1 MDEVS
6 KTILDVMKRNPGGVS
21 RKQLEI
27 ATGKD
32 DRSIRKKIEELRKAH
47 YPIGRGKSGYTYGD
61 NEGLRYT
68 IAEMRSKA
76 LNQLNTAAAL
86 EKCLTVEGQE
96 QWL

>member
-1 MDEVS
+1 MDEIS
-6 KTILDVMKRNPGGVS
+6 KTILEVMKRNPGGVS
-21 RKQLEI
+21 RQQLEL

-32 DRSIRKKIEELRKAH
+32 DRSVRRKIEELRKAH

-86 EKCLTVEGQE
+86 EQCLTVDGQE

>member
-1 MDEVS
+1 MDDIS
-6 KTILDVMKRNPGGVS
+6 KAILDMMKRNPDGVS

-32 DRSIRKKIEELRKAH
+32 DRSVRKKIEELRKAH

>member
-1 MDEVS
+1 MDEIS

-21 RKQLEI
+21 RQQLEL

-32 DRSIRKKIEELRKAH
+32 DRSVRKKIEELRKAH

-68 IAEMRSKA
+68 IAEMRCKA
-76 LNQLNTAAAL
+76 MNQLNTAAAL

>member
-1 MDEVS
+1 MDEIS

-21 RKQLEI
+21 RQQLEL

-32 DRSIRKKIEELRKAH
+32 DRSVRKKIEELRKAH

-76 LNQLNTAAAL
+76 LDQLNTAAAL

>member
-1 MDEVS
+1 MDEIS
-6 KTILDVMKRNPGGVS
+6 KAILDVMKRNPDGVS

-32 DRSIRKKIEELRKAH
+32 DRIVRRHIEQLRTAH
-47 YPIGRGKSGYTYGD
+47 NPIGRGKSGYTYGD

-68 IAEMRSKA
+68 IAEMRCKA

>member
-1 MDEVS
+1 MDEIS

-21 RKQLEI
+21 RQQLEL

-32 DRSIRKKIEELRKAH
+32 DRIVRRHIEQLRKAH
-47 YPIGRGKSGYTYGD
+47 YPIGRGASGYTYGD